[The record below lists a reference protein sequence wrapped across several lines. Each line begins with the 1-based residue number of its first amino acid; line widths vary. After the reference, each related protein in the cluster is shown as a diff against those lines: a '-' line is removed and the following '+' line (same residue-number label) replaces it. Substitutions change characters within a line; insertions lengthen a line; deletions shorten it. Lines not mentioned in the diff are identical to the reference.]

1 VNINFARKLYQW
13 LFLWCS
19 CKKKS
24 FVVICDAIKSI
35 YSLFK
40 PKQNKKLLKIA
51 LSVFEEKLDL
61 RKSIFSLCT
70 LWVGISVVGI
80 IIYYRKWKN
89 VLYYLTL
96 KKQFLTYGIT
106 QRFFRKIMFRR
117 LNKRAFMLLVEPG
130 LKSGRIFHP
139 TFNQTKQL

>member
-1 VNINFARKLYQW
+1 MVIFMMLLQKEVFRE
-13 LFLWCS
+13 
-19 CKKKS
+19 

-70 LWVGISVVGI
+70 L
-80 IIYYRKWKN
+80 
-89 VLYYLTL
+89 
-96 KKQFLTYGIT
+96 
-106 QRFFRKIMFRR
+106 
-117 LNKRAFMLLVEPG
+117 
-130 LKSGRIFHP
+130 
-139 TFNQTKQL
+139 